1 MSAGRFKTYPDCEA
15 SRVADSYRK
24 GPVRQAVGEDSTGD
38 YTGWPKQGRV
48 LSVPGRSLDG
58 ARAYC
63 LVGRPRRHAW
73 PAQRAPP
80 CSSHPDRGSH
90 TVA

>member
-48 LSVPGRSLDG
+48 LSVPGRSWTAP
-58 ARAYC
+58 ARIVLLA
-63 LVGRPRRHAW
+63 G
-73 PAQRAPP
+73 PAAMPGPPSVPP